1 MTTTD
6 AARQQPTPASV
17 WQALAGTTIGR
28 EVLDWPPDLL
38 AMTEVILQR
47 SEAYRFA
54 LSPPAGSTWP
64 PASAPDWP
72 DAVTDA
78 ARQWSAWAEHR
89 NGTIPPLLAQE
100 WEILSQTAGIP
111 LSDLTEARNW
121 RPCQALLTLHAIAD
135 EACAG
140 LGVALDASGADGLL
154 YRARGRELLAR
165 TGSLARLPTHLI
177 RVLPKTHTPPN
188 LSSVR
193 SLSRY
198 AVVHAPGVE
207 ARWYKVPG
215 TDLGTTPMTATML
228 LLPWPLR
235 VRESD
240 FRPVAGPLPELANQ
254 PFGFFEFAP
263 SEQLDLD
270 LVDRMLVAALDEV
283 DTVNAVILPESAVDA
298 SEIEGLEALLGRHGV
313 TQLITGVRG
322 HPEQP
327 GQFPHNWV
335 HIGLSAAQTWVHIR
349 QHKHHRWSLDENQI
363 YQYQLGGALHPHI
376 RWWEAMEVPRRSI
389 QFVEIGGRTTLV
401 SLVCEDLA
409 QIDDVASVIRSVG
422 PMIVVI
428 PVLDGPQLSSRWAAR
443 YASVLADDPGS
454 AVLTLTSFGMAQR
467 SQPRGQTPSPV
478 VALWKDPGQGLRE
491 IPLEPGAQGILL
503 SASADLATRRSYDGR
518 RPVQNGSKLFNVSIY
533 QVRPSTASP
542 QAPAPQPRPDPPPP
556 LVLNTEELTILT
568 CWAQAAADAL
578 AFAPERIQ
586 AVTADTRPGAPWRAG
601 LQLPEPSPP
610 LNDAIHSMLS
620 AVLTATAA
628 GGKPPPDALLAAIR
642 DNQPAEPG
650 TDTMARLILRA
661 ALQQRRTQQTIEHA
675 GLPAGTASPP
685 RPTKRGGLPTPPAHE
700 RHSQAPRMPRSGRP
714 SP

>member
-1 MTTTD
+1 MTTID
-6 AARQQPTPASV
+6 AIQQPTPASV

-28 EVLDWPPDLL
+28 EALDWPPDLL
-38 AMTEVILQR
+38 AVTEVILQR

-54 LSPPAGSTWP
+54 LSPPGGSTWP
-64 PASAPDWP
+64 PAGVPDWP
-72 DAVTDA
+72 GAVTDA
-78 ARQWSAWAEHR
+78 GRRWSAWAEDR

-100 WEILSQTAGIP
+100 WEILCQATEIP
-111 LSDLTEARNW
+111 FRDLTEARNW
-121 RPCQALLTLHAIAD
+121 RLCQALLTLHAIAD

-177 RVLPKTHTPPN
+177 RVLPKIHTPPN
-188 LSSVR
+188 GSSLR

-198 AVVHAPGVE
+198 AAVHVPGVE

-215 TDLGTTPMTATML
+215 TGPGTTPMTSTAL

-240 FRPVAGPLPELANQ
+240 FRPVAGPLPELAGQ
-254 PFGFFEFAP
+254 PFGFFEFTP

-298 SEIEGLEALLGRHGV
+298 GEIDGLEALLGRHGV
-313 TQLITGVRG
+313 TQLIAGVRA

-327 GQFPHNWV
+327 GQFPRNWV
-335 HIGLSAAQTWVHIR
+335 HIGLSTGQHWVHIR
-349 QHKHHRWSLDENQI
+349 QRKHHRWSLDENQI
-363 YQYQLGGALHPHI
+363 NQYHLGGALHPHI
-376 RWWEAMEVPRRSI
+376 RWWEAMEVPRRSV
-389 QFVEIGGRTTLV
+389 QFVEIGGGTTLV

-409 QIDDVASVIRSVG
+409 QIDDVAGVIRSVG
-422 PMIVVI
+422 PMIVVT

-467 SQPRGQTPSPV
+467 SQPRGQSPSAV
-478 VALWKDPGQGLRE
+478 VALWKDPGQGIRE

-503 SASADLATRRSYDGR
+503 SASADRATRRSYDGR
-518 RPVQNGSKLFNVSIY
+518 RPVENGSKLFNVSFY
-533 QVRPSTASP
+533 QVRPSTTSP
-542 QAPAPQPRPDPPPP
+542 QAPAPQPRADPPPR
-556 LVLNTEELTILT
+556 LALDAEELTILT
-568 CWAQAAADAL
+568 CWAEAAADAL

-586 AVTADTRPGAPWRAG
+586 AVTADARPGAPWRAG
-601 LQLPEPSPP
+601 LRLAEPSPP
-610 LNDAIHSMLS
+610 LSDATHSMLS
-620 AVLTATAA
+620 AVRAATAK

-642 DNQPAEPG
+642 DSQPAEPG
-650 TDTMARLILRA
+650 TDTVDRLILRA
-661 ALQQRRTQQTIEHA
+661 ALQRRRTQQAIAHA
-675 GLPAGTASPP
+675 GLPAGTRLPNLDPA
-685 RPTKRGGLPTPPAHE
+685 KRCGG
-700 RHSQAPRMPRSGRP
+700 RHS
-714 SP
+714 